1 MYFVKKNGDIVSQRK
16 KHAILFM
23 IVFMTSYY
31 SWIWIFIDQPWMR
44 AFGSAIFPIIGATIS
59 IYWLSRPYSILP
71 PVHRRFILMV
81 NTGLVLFLISNGIW
95 LFFLLTNIFL
105 DFPQTAWIFWVLADV
120 LFLAALIYKLRLL
133 YKSNSMGPF
142 LFNIIIF
149 MIAATTFSIH
159 FLINPIVDISK
170 QYQSSLFLNTLYP
183 ILDLA
188 IAFVII
194 NIYYMTRH
202 KKERLTYQF
211 LTLGFF
217 VQIITDT
224 VYAVLLINDKYT
236 YGSVIDPLWIL
247 AILFIGY
254 SGLYVEEEEE
264 EKFWIFRSKL
274 VTSVDNGLIFNASVI
289 ILTALVL
296 ESNNWEW
303 DSLTFGLVISII
315 FIVIRQIIIIKQ
327 NRSLLEELWHSAYHD
342 KLTGL
347 TNRTSFLRDIKDLIK
362 FSKQKKKKFA
372 IFLFDFDRF
381 KNINDTLGHNVGNQV
396 LRECAVQLKKSISEV
411 DRVYRL
417 GGDEFTIILQDKSKE
432 SCKRVAESIL
442 NHFANPLLFNQ
453 YHISIKPSIGIS
465 IFPDNGETI
474 EKLMKN
480 ADISMYL
487 AKSRGG
493 NQYTFYNS
501 ELNNMVE
508 RKMMMEH
515 DLERAIQKGQFILHY
530 QPKINLQTRKIVGV
544 EALVRWK
551 HPLLGT
557 VPPTEFIAI
566 AEETGQIVAIGN
578 WVLHTACNQIKK
590 WKQMGYDHLHMAI
603 NVSARQFEDKNFISD
618 VKEIIDKTGVH
629 PSDIEL
635 EITESVVKNIA
646 DSSRILKELDL
657 MGIRASL
664 DDFGTG
670 YSSLSVL
677 KDLLIDAIKID
688 RSFIQEHTDADIAMM
703 KSIMNIGFNFNLEVI
718 VEGIEHEQ
726 QVEAL
731 LAISNRTIFG
741 QGYLFSKPASA
752 EEIEK
757 LF

>member
-1 MYFVKKNGDIVSQRK
+1 
-16 KHAILFM
+16 
-23 IVFMTSYY
+23 
-31 SWIWIFIDQPWMR
+31 
-44 AFGSAIFPIIGATIS
+44 
-59 IYWLSRPYSILP
+59 
-71 PVHRRFILMV
+71 MV